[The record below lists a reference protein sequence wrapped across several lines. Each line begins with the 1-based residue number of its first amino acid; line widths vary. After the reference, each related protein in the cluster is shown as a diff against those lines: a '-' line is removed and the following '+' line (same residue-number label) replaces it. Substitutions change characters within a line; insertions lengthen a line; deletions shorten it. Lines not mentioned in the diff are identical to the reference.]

1 MVSKVCY
8 ASRSFILQIQRLICK
23 CLGQAQEENQ
33 SLKTQLE
40 ASTQKT
46 QMVASQLRIE
56 HGHSVSKLQQQ
67 NDTLAGDVH
76 DGHVVISK
84 LKERQKELV
93 ELQSAVIDLWS
104 WCSRSPKF
112 SKFGSD
118 IDVKEPLTMVTATKV
133 LMTSESTTSMMSAP
147 KAFL

>member
-1 MVSKVCY
+1 M
-8 ASRSFILQIQRLICK
+8 
-23 CLGQAQEENQ
+23 
-33 SLKTQLE
+33 E
-40 ASTQKT
+40 ASEQKI

-67 NDTLAGDVH
+67 NDVLAGDVH

-112 SKFGSD
+112 SKFAHE
-118 IDVKEPLTMVTATKV
+118 IDVQEPLTMVTVAKV
-133 LMTSESTTSMMSAP
+133 DMIPGNETSEGSKLTGYC
-147 KAFL
+147 